1 VQHKRSIALAVQA
14 AACLFAAFAA
24 LPAHAQRAA
33 ENAVT
38 QADDAFGT
46 SVGNERIGIYNENN
60 VRGFSP
66 IQAGN
71 ERIEGLYFDK
81 VGDANDRIQAS
92 SRIRVGIAAQ
102 GFAFPAPTGIVDF
115 SLRTP
120 GDEARLS
127 TFAEANNW
135 GTYNFQFD
143 AVMPLAE
150 TFSLGGGVGTD
161 HNLFPDGASN
171 YESNIGVL
179 ARWLPLPALE
189 ILPFWSR
196 KDTYIRKVGESY
208 QPIGDFLPDP
218 MPGRHFS
225 GLDWATHRDFSYNYG
240 SLVNFTLSSWRARL
254 GLFRSEFASPKNA
267 FPQLARLDRSG
278 RGELEVKVSP
288 ASYLGSTSG
297 EFRLEKT
304 FGASQ
309 LVQRVILSLCGRNWN
324 GRYGNS
330 VTADVGPQAIDQYIT
345 APKPVISFAP
355 LIHDHVDESWIGL
368 GYQVAWHNKLQM
380 SLGVQKVRYHKRTFA
395 PATGSTELNAAP
407 WLLTGSA
414 TADLTDT
421 LQIFGSY
428 TQGLEENGISPS
440 NAINSNQALPAT
452 ITRQEDGGIR
462 WKLLPGLSL
471 VADIFDLKKF
481 YFNLDPAHV
490 YRNLGTLEN
499 KGVELSLSGNLTDRL
514 DVVAGAVVSDPTVG
528 GEAVRLGITGH
539 RPVSVVPRKIIFDVN
554 WRPPGTSGI
563 SFDLGLNHFGSV
575 PATINDV
582 AVIPAYST
590 IDWDA
595 RYEFLMGDEAASLKF
610 AVMNML
616 NVRSFQVSNA
626 GTYGFSSDSGRRI
639 DLRLIVDIT

>member
-1 VQHKRSIALAVQA
+1 VQHKRSIALAIQL
-14 AACLFAAFAA
+14 AACVIAILAAP
-24 LPAHAQRAA
+24 PAHAQRAG

-92 SRIRVGIAAQ
+92 SRIRVGVAAQ

-120 GDEARLS
+120 GERASLS
-127 TFAEANNW
+127 TFAEGNTW
-135 GTYNFQFD
+135 GTYNLQAD
-143 AVMPLAE
+143 GVMPIAE
-150 TFSLGGGVGTD
+150 NLSLGGGVGTD
-161 HNLFPDGASN
+161 HNLFPDGAAN
-171 YESNIGVL
+171 YESNIGLLVHW
-179 ARWLPLPALE
+179 RPLPELE

-196 KDTYIRKVGESY
+196 KDTYVRKVGEAY
-208 QPIGDFLPDP
+208 QPNGDFLPDP
-218 MPGRHFS
+218 MPVRHFF
-225 GLDWATHRDFSYNYG
+225 GPDWATHRDFSYNYG
-240 SLVNFTLSSWRARL
+240 SLVNVTLSSWRARL
-254 GLFRSEFASPKNA
+254 GIFRSEFASPKNS
-267 FPQLARLDRSG
+267 FPQLVGLDRAG

-297 EFRLEKT
+297 EFRLEKS

-309 LVQRVILSLCGRNWN
+309 FLQRLILSLRGRNWN
-324 GRYGNS
+324 GRYGKS
-330 VTADVGPQAIDQYIT
+330 ETADVGPQIINLYIA
-345 APKPVISFAP
+345 APKPVIAFAP

-368 GYQVAWHNKLQM
+368 GYQVAWQSHLQM
-380 SLGVQKVRYHKRTFA
+380 SLGVQRVRYHKRTILSDG
-395 PATGSTELNAAP
+395 GSTELDAAP

-414 TADLTDT
+414 TADLSDT
-421 LQIFGSY
+421 VQIFGSY
-428 TQGLEENGISPS
+428 TQGLEENGIAPS
-440 NAINSNQALPAT
+440 NAINSNQALPAKT
-452 ITRQEDGGIR
+452 TRQEDGGIR
-462 WKLLPGLSL
+462 WRVLPGLSL
-471 VADIFDLKKF
+471 VADVFDIKKF
-481 YFNLDPAHV
+481 YFNLDPARV
-490 YRNLGTLEN
+490 YRELGTLEN
-499 KGVELSLSGNLTDRL
+499 KGMELSLSGNLTDRL
-514 DVVAGAVVSDPTVG
+514 DVVAGAVLSEPTVG
-528 GEAVRLGITGH
+528 GEALRLGITGQ
-539 RPVSVVPRKIIFDVN
+539 RPVGVSPRKIIFDIN
-554 WRPPGTSGI
+554 WRPPGTNSI
-563 SFDLGLNHFGSV
+563 SLDVGLSHFGGV
-575 PATINDV
+575 PATLDNL
-582 AVIPAYST
+582 AVVPAYST

-639 DLRLIVDIT
+639 DMRLIVDIN

>member
-1 VQHKRSIALAVQA
+1 MVA
-14 AACLFAAFAA
+14 ASLFAMFTVV
-24 LPAHAQRAA
+24 PAKAQRAG

-115 SLRTP
+115 SLRAP
-120 GDEARLS
+120 GDKARLS
-127 TFAEANNW
+127 TFAEANSW
-135 GTYNFQFD
+135 GTYNLQVD
-143 AVMPLAE
+143 GVMPFAKS
-150 TFSLGGGVGTD
+150 FSLGGGVGTD
-161 HNLFPDGASN
+161 HNLFPDGGAN

-179 ARWLPLPALE
+179 ARWLPLPELE

-196 KDTYIRKVGESY
+196 KDTYIRKVGEAY
-208 QPIGDFLPDP
+208 QPSGDFLPSP
-218 MPGRHFS
+218 MPERHLL
-225 GLDWATHRDFSYNYG
+225 GPDWATHRDFSYNYG
-240 SLVNFTLSSWRARL
+240 SLVNLNLSSWRMRL

-267 FPQLARLDRSG
+267 FPQLTRLDRTG
-278 RGELEVKVSP
+278 RGELQVKVSP

-309 LVQRVILSLCGRNWN
+309 FIQRLIFSLRGRNWN

-330 VTADVGPQAIDQYIT
+330 VTADVGPQAINQYIT
-345 APKPVISFAP
+345 APKPVIPFAP

-368 GYQVAWHNKLQM
+368 GYQAAWQNRLQM
-380 SLGVQKVRYHKRTFA
+380 SLGVQKARYHKRTILPGA
-395 PATGSTELNAAP
+395 AATELNAAP

-414 TADLTDT
+414 TVDLTDT
-421 LQIFGSY
+421 FQIFSSY

-440 NAINSNQALPAT
+440 NATNSNQALPAT
-452 ITRQEDGGIR
+452 TTRQQDGGVR
-462 WKLLPGLSL
+462 WKLLPGASL
-471 VADIFDLKKF
+471 VADVFDLKKF
-481 YFNLDPAHV
+481 YFNLDPAHI

-499 KGVELSLSGNLTDRL
+499 KGVELSLTGNVTDGL
-514 DVVAGAVVSDPTVG
+514 DVVAGAVLSEPTVG
-528 GEAVRLGITGH
+528 GEAPRLGISGD
-539 RPVSVVPRKIIFDVN
+539 RPVGVAPRKFIFDVN
-554 WRPPGTSGI
+554 WRPLGMSEI
-563 SFDLGLNHFGSV
+563 SFDLGLNHFSGV
-575 PATINDV
+575 PATLDDG

-595 RYEFLMGDEAASLKF
+595 RYEFLMGDEASSLKF

-626 GTYGFSSDSGRRI
+626 GTYGFTSDSGRRI